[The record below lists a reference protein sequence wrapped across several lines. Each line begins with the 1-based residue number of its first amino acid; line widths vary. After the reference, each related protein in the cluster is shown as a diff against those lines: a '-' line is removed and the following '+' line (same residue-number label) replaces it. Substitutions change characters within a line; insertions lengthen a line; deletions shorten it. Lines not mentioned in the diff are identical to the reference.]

1 MSTEPF
7 AKGVIS
13 PYSIT
18 YLSEFNC
25 SQKRTHYDSKEY
37 KHKSPALGKAD
48 ARKSTLFFLITF
60 IWLQHFYWQY
70 LHLHRGKIKTTYK
83 RIKIKEKYNVTAF
96 TTN

>member
-7 AKGVIS
+7 AKGAIS
-13 PYSIT
+13 PNSIT

-48 ARKSTLFFLITF
+48 ARESTLFFNNIYLVTTLLLTILTF
-60 IWLQHFYWQY
+60 
-70 LHLHRGKIKTTYK
+70 T
-83 RIKIKEKYNVTAF
+83 
-96 TTN
+96 

>member
-48 ARKSTLFFLITF
+48 ARKSTLFFFNNIYLVTTLLLTILTF
-60 IWLQHFYWQY
+60 
-70 LHLHRGKIKTTYK
+70 T
-83 RIKIKEKYNVTAF
+83 
-96 TTN
+96 

>member
-13 PYSIT
+13 PNSIT

-37 KHKSPALGKAD
+37 KHNSPALGKAD
-48 ARKSTLFFLITF
+48 ARKSTLFFFFFNNIYLVTTLLLTILTF
-60 IWLQHFYWQY
+60 
-70 LHLHRGKIKTTYK
+70 T
-83 RIKIKEKYNVTAF
+83 
-96 TTN
+96 

>member
-37 KHKSPALGKAD
+37 KHKSPTLGKAD
-48 ARKSTLFFLITF
+48 ARKNTLFFF
-60 IWLQHFYWQY
+60 FF
-70 LHLHRGKIKTTYK
+70 K
-83 RIKIKEKYNVTAF
+83 
-96 TTN
+96 